1 MEQISSGAEE
11 AASAAQETL
20 AVANNT
26 AATLAQARDW
36 AESARRRTDA
46 LQTLLVETTNQ
57 IGTYVTAVWTILSA
71 DMRQPSQR
79 SVPLPRPRRALDY
92 SACGTQLSVA
102 PSPTKHR
109 TSRRGSRLGARL
121 DCCLL
126 GRTPGYK

>member
-1 MEQISSGAEE
+1 MQPRLGPNSLLLTQT
-11 AASAAQETL
+11 SAQPKL
-20 AVANNT
+20 
-26 AATLAQARDW
+26 R
-36 AESARRRTDA
+36 ESRALVYDA
-46 LQTLLVETTNQ
+46 WGPPLIQPRLTSPTNR

-109 TSRRGSRLGARL
+109 TSRHGSRLGARL
-121 DCCLL
+121 YCCLL